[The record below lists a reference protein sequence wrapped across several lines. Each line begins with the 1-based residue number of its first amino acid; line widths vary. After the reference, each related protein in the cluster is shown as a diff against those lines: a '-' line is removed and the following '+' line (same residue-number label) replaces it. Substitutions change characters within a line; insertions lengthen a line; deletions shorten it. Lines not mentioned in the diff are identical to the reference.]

1 MKNLMGV
8 SKNVQSKH
16 YVFHKYLLPL
26 FQSQCNG
33 LYRPVA
39 VSFASTTNMLDLLN

>member
-8 SKNVQSKH
+8 SENVQSKH
-16 YVFHKYLLPL
+16 YVFHKDPLPL
-26 FQSQCNG
+26 FQSKCNG

-39 VSFASTTNMLDLLN
+39 VSFASATNLLDLLN